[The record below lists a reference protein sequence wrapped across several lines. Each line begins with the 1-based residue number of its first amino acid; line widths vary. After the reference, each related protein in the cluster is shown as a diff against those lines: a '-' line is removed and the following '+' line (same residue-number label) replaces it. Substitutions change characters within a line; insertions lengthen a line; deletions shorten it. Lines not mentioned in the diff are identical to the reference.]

1 MEQSFAGV
9 ESLGEPTHGH
19 KSSYSLVP
27 YSGNRDDDDDDDDD
41 VEEVEDD
48 DNDWHPP
55 TPAEHVK
62 VCSADANKVVAMP
75 GIWTYRRTL
84 DAA

>member
-9 ESLGEPTHGH
+9 ESSGEPTHGH
-19 KSSYSLVP
+19 KSAYSLVP
-27 YSGNRDDDDDDDDD
+27 YSGKRDDD
-41 VEEVEDD
+41 VEEVKGD
-48 DNDWHPP
+48 DNDRHSP

-75 GIWTYRRTL
+75 GIWTYRRTF
-84 DAA
+84 DTA